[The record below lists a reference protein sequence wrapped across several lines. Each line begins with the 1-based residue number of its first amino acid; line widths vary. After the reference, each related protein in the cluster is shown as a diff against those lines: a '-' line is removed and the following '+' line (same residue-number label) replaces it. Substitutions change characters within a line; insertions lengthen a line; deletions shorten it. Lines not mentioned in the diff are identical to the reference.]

1 MASTVQDVVTAA
13 QNACD
18 VAEQFGS
25 ENGWTGTKRIDLQTK
40 LDAANTKASDLQT
53 QLDAANATV
62 ATLQGKIDAVKAAR
76 AAEESG
82 ETAAD
87 AARTQID
94 AALA

>member
-1 MASTVQDVVTAA
+1 MTTAADVVTAA
-13 QNACD
+13 EAACD
-18 VAEQFGS
+18 AAESFGLA
-25 ENGWTGTKRIDLQTK
+25 NGWTGTTRVAALASATDLQTK
-40 LDAANTKASDLQT
+40 LDAAN
-53 QLDAANATV
+53 ATI